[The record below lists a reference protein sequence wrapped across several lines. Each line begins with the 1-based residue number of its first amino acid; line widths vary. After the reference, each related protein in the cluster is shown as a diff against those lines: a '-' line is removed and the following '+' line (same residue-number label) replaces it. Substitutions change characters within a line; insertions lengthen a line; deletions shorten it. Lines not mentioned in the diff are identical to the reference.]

1 MKRIAVVEDEVYM
14 REELCN
20 MLQKD
25 GYLVEAITEFED
37 AARLLAAL
45 RPDLVILDLN
55 LPEISGFQICQELK
69 NKTAIPILVLTS
81 RDQVKD
87 ELQAFQLGADEYLT
101 KPCRKDRLLARVSN
115 ILKRYEGRTNLIE
128 GLDFLL
134 DQQTYTL
141 YIHNT
146 SVVLPKNQGKLLV
159 ALLASGDA
167 LVTTEQLCMAL
178 WGTTEYIDENAL
190 QVNLTRLK
198 KTMSAL
204 EMKQRIV
211 AVRGM
216 GYRLEADDP
225 TICNEERL
233 LSAISQKEGESVR
246 FLASV
251 LREYKNESN
260 NMADALRDYEEYVEG
275 WAHEAKTPLSLLTM
289 LLDNRNDEISPSLQ
303 AKLDYVR
310 SQLQEDVTQMLYYA
324 RLKSSTKDYRFEDV
338 NLNDCLG
345 EVLEDYAPLL
355 EEKQTDREQCHQI

>member
-25 GYLVEAITEFED
+25 GYLAEAITEFED

-69 NKTAIPILVLTS
+69 NKTAIPGLILTS

-87 ELQAFQLGADEYLT
+87 ELQAFHLGADEYLT

-128 GLDFLL
+128 GPDFLL

-159 ALLASGDA
+159 ALLSGGDA
-167 LVTTEQLCMAL
+167 LVTTEQLCIAL

-198 KTMSAL
+198 KTMSGL

-216 GYRLEADDP
+216 GYRLE
-225 TICNEERL
+225 T
-233 LSAISQKEGESVR
+233 GV
-246 FLASV
+246 
-251 LREYKNESN
+251 
-260 NMADALRDYEEYVEG
+260 
-275 WAHEAKTPLSLLTM
+275 
-289 LLDNRNDEISPSLQ
+289 
-303 AKLDYVR
+303 
-310 SQLQEDVTQMLYYA
+310 
-324 RLKSSTKDYRFEDV
+324 
-338 NLNDCLG
+338 
-345 EVLEDYAPLL
+345 AP
-355 EEKQTDREQCHQI
+355 

>member
-25 GYLVEAITEFED
+25 GYLAEAITELED

-69 NKTAIPILVLTS
+69 NKTAIPALVLTS

-87 ELQAFQLGADEYLT
+87 ELQAFHLGADEYLT

-128 GLDFLL
+128 GPDFLL

-159 ALLASGDA
+159 ALLSGGDA
-167 LVTTEQLCMAL
+167 LVTTEQLCIAL

-198 KTMSAL
+198 KTMSGL

-211 AVRGM
+211 AVRGI
-216 GYRLEADDP
+216 GYRLE
-225 TICNEERL
+225 T
-233 LSAISQKEGESVR
+233 GV
-246 FLASV
+246 
-251 LREYKNESN
+251 
-260 NMADALRDYEEYVEG
+260 
-275 WAHEAKTPLSLLTM
+275 
-289 LLDNRNDEISPSLQ
+289 
-303 AKLDYVR
+303 
-310 SQLQEDVTQMLYYA
+310 
-324 RLKSSTKDYRFEDV
+324 
-338 NLNDCLG
+338 
-345 EVLEDYAPLL
+345 AP
-355 EEKQTDREQCHQI
+355 

>member
-69 NKTAIPILVLTS
+69 NKTAIPVLVLTS
-81 RDQVKD
+81 IDQVKD

-167 LVTTEQLCMAL
+167 LVTTEQLCLAL

-198 KTMSAL
+198 KTMSGL

-216 GYRLEADDP
+216 GYRLEA
-225 TICNEERL
+225 E
-233 LSAISQKEGESVR
+233 V
-246 FLASV
+246 
-251 LREYKNESN
+251 
-260 NMADALRDYEEYVEG
+260 
-275 WAHEAKTPLSLLTM
+275 
-289 LLDNRNDEISPSLQ
+289 SP
-303 AKLDYVR
+303 
-310 SQLQEDVTQMLYYA
+310 
-324 RLKSSTKDYRFEDV
+324 
-338 NLNDCLG
+338 
-345 EVLEDYAPLL
+345 
-355 EEKQTDREQCHQI
+355 

>member
-25 GYLVEAITEFED
+25 GYLAEAITELED
-37 AARLLAAL
+37 AVRLLAAL

-69 NKTAIPILVLTS
+69 NKTAIHVLILTS

-87 ELQAFQLGADEYLT
+87 ELQAFHLGADEYLT

-128 GLDFLL
+128 GPDFLL

-159 ALLASGDA
+159 ALLSGGDA
-167 LVTTEQLCMAL
+167 LVTTEQLCIAL

-198 KTMSAL
+198 KTMSGL

-216 GYRLEADDP
+216 GYRLE
-225 TICNEERL
+225 T
-233 LSAISQKEGESVR
+233 GV
-246 FLASV
+246 
-251 LREYKNESN
+251 
-260 NMADALRDYEEYVEG
+260 
-275 WAHEAKTPLSLLTM
+275 
-289 LLDNRNDEISPSLQ
+289 
-303 AKLDYVR
+303 
-310 SQLQEDVTQMLYYA
+310 
-324 RLKSSTKDYRFEDV
+324 
-338 NLNDCLG
+338 
-345 EVLEDYAPLL
+345 AP
-355 EEKQTDREQCHQI
+355 